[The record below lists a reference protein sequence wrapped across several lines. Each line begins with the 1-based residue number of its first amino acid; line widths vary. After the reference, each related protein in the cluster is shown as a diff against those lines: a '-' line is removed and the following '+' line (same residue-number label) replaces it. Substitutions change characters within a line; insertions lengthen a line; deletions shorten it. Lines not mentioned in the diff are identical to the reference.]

1 MSPLVSVIV
10 PVHNQEKYLG
20 RCLRSLLAQDMDRSS
35 YEIVVVDDASTDRS
49 PYALELFSDEVQLI
63 RFEENRGLPSAL
75 NAGLRQASAKLVVR
89 VDADDYVNSR
99 FVSTLHHFMELN
111 PDFDAVSCDYLLVNN
126 AEVVLDRGNVDEKP
140 IACGIM
146 FRLDQLLE
154 LNLYDEDFLSNEDLE
169 LRHRFLAKYQIHRI
183 PLPLYRY
190 RRHDENMTNDA
201 QRIRH
206 FDQMLKRRLTSDE
219 TSHE

>member
-10 PVHNQEKYLG
+10 AVHNQEKYLG
-20 RCLRSLLAQDMDRSS
+20 RCLRSLLAQDMDRSD

-49 PYALELFSDEVQLI
+49 PYALELFADEVQLV

-75 NAGLRQASAKLVVR
+75 NAGLRQATAPLVVR

-99 FVSTLHHFMELN
+99 FLSTLQQFMELN
-111 PDFDAVSCDYLLVNN
+111 PEFDAVSCDYLLVTND
-126 AEVVLDRGNVDEKP
+126 EVVLGRGNVDEAP

-146 FRLDQLLE
+146 FRLDQLIE
-154 LNLYDEDFLSNEDLE
+154 LDLYDENFLSNEDLD
-169 LRHRFLAKYQIHRI
+169 LRHRFLAKYAIHRV

-190 RRHDENMTNDA
+190 RRHEENMTNDK
-201 QRIRH
+201 QRLEH
-206 FDQMLKRRLTSDE
+206 FDRMLQRKIDSGGDDL
-219 TSHE
+219 